1 MKVLHDFYSKVS
13 LSSYFFE
20 NMKKDVCHNFDLNV
34 DVCFVFNIF
43 TNPTLFKRLER
54 VGLEYY
60 DSSFFIH
67 SLDVK
72 SVCILL
78 IENMSSHSQG

>member
-1 MKVLHDFYSKVS
+1 MKVLHDSYSKIT

-43 TNPTLFKRLER
+43 TNPTLFKRLLTRGESWIR
-54 VGLEYY
+54 
-60 DSSFFIH
+60 
-67 SLDVK
+67 
-72 SVCILL
+72 IL
-78 IENMSSHSQG
+78 